1 MKSKIKSYVKFYKP
15 GETRVY
21 TFKVN
26 NEMDARKALSRFG
39 VKFGYF
45 HQINGKKT
53 FNKKIQSN

>member
-1 MKSKIKSYVKFYKP
+1 MNKTKCYVKFYKP

-26 NEMDARKALSRFG
+26 NEMDARKALTRFA

-45 HQINGKKT
+45 QQNIGQKT
-53 FNKKIQSN
+53 FNKKIQAN